1 MQGIKSKC
9 MRIKEGTFS
18 NLDNLVFKWLLNAR
32 SRDVA
37 VSAILKIK
45 SRELAEKININGF
58 QASDSWFDCWKN
70 RYNVSFK
77 MVPQEVLTV
86 LSQSTANV
94 HLFGSSRLLPNRC
107 MQPYKS
113 LNLQSETC
121 LGGKHS
127 KICLTGMVAA
137 GAVGDKIPMF
147 VIGKS
152 KSPCCLK
159 GIKHLPCRY
168 RNQNKS
174 WMDGVL
180 FEEWIREMD
189 TKFTKEKKEAFIM
202 DNCPAHL
209 TIDKL
214 KSIKLIFLTTEYHI
228 ETSTNKS
235 GSYTLFERLLQI
247 FGIAKAGHSYR

>member
-1 MQGIKSKC
+1 MLGIKSKC
-9 MRIKEGTFS
+9 RRIKEGTFS

-32 SRDVA
+32 SRNVA
-37 VSAILKIK
+37 VSATIFKTI
-45 SRELAEKININGF
+45 SRDLAEKININGF
-58 QASDSWFDCWKN
+58 QASNSWFDYWEN
-70 RYNVSFK
+70 RYNVFFK

-86 LSQSTANV
+86 LSHTIANV

-121 LGGKHS
+121 IGGKHC
-127 KICLTGMVAA
+127 KIHLTGMVVESAI
-137 GAVGDKIPMF
+137 GDKIPMF
-147 VIGKS
+147 LIGKS

-174 WMDGVL
+174 WMDSVL

-189 TKFTKEKKEAFIM
+189 TKFTKEKKKEAFII

-209 TIDKL
+209 TVDKL
-214 KSIKLIFLTTEYHI
+214 KSIELIFFTTEYHI
-228 ETSTNKS
+228 
-235 GSYTLFERLLQI
+235 
-247 FGIAKAGHSYR
+247 